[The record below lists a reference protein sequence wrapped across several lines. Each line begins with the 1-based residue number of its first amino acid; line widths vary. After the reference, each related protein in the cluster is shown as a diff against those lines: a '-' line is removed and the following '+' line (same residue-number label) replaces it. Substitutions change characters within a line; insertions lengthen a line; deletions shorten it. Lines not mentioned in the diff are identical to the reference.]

1 MWVLILILLINWIEK
16 SCCTG
21 WTFKFWKIIRC
32 SICAP
37 CNPMHLGNES
47 SVHDGVIL
55 FCYLLIPTIFQEYP
69 FDSESDP
76 VTECPRCP
84 GQGLGCFIFGSR
96 GCTMTWGQAVVYCQ
110 KNGARLAEPTDPYMS
125 RVIANLFPWSD
136 LPDNKLG
143 TALVSEV
150 NVILV
155 HYWLHCH

>member
-1 MWVLILILLINWIEK
+1 
-16 SCCTG
+16 
-21 WTFKFWKIIRC
+21 
-32 SICAP
+32 
-37 CNPMHLGNES
+37 
-47 SVHDGVIL
+47 
-55 FCYLLIPTIFQEYP
+55 
-69 FDSESDP
+69 
-76 VTECPRCP
+76 
-84 GQGLGCFIFGSR
+84 
-96 GCTMTWGQAVVYCQ
+96 MTWGQAVVYCQ